1 MPPIHSQDKWAFC
14 NRGTRLH
21 IELSGRMSLSEIN
34 KFVTR
39 KKSPV
44 HSAPRRSKRIPGH
57 EGRGEKEGEEDFSRG
72 RQGCRLSAK
81 DRLSWRVR
89 GVGGGGQGWV
99 SLPPAIRAWHADQ
112 DLCCL
117 TSSLFLSLTFLPT
130 LFSGGC
136 NGEMT
141 MVLAF

>member
-1 MPPIHSQDKWAFC
+1 
-14 NRGTRLH
+14 
-21 IELSGRMSLSEIN
+21 MSLSEIN

-89 GVGGGGQGWV
+89 GVGGAVKAGCPC
-99 SLPPAIRAWHADQ
+99 PPPSEPGM
-112 DLCCL
+112 L
-117 TSSLFLSLTFLPT
+117 TRTS
-130 LFSGGC
+130 
-136 NGEMT
+136 
-141 MVLAF
+141 AA